1 MVESCLVMALLCL
14 ILFGILQVVY
24 VVAARNV
31 INYSAVAT
39 ARAASVGMND
49 FMLTK
54 VKRYTTIPTAGPVI
68 TPSGFEKVRPE
79 GEFAGDMLMNSMSRK
94 KRIRS
99 PLGDYEVGIKEA
111 YHLAGVASHSQLLDY
126 ENWQHEESRVQGSY
140 IRDGDGL
147 ISLTVEQYVP
157 LSLPFA
163 RLFFPRVKEVKAI
176 RDGDLYFYPAADIS
190 ATVVIEDHAEL
201 YLQSTDERME
211 TTF

>member
-54 VKRYTTIPTAGPVI
+54 VNRYTTIPTAGPAI
-68 TPSGFEKVRPE
+68 TPSGFENVRPE
-79 GEFAGDMLMNSMSRK
+79 GAFAGDVLKNSISRK
-94 KRIRS
+94 ERPRS
-99 PLGDYEVGIKEA
+99 PLGDYEVGIKAA
-111 YHLAGVASHSQLLDY
+111 YHLASTASHNQLLDY
-126 ENWQHEESRVQGSY
+126 ENWQHEESRIHGSY
-140 IRDGDGL
+140 IRDEDDL
-147 ISLTVEQYVP
+147 ITLTVEQYVP

-163 RLFFPRVKEVKAI
+163 NLFFPRTKEVKAI
-176 RDGDLYFYPAADIS
+176 RDGELYFYPAADIR
-190 ATVVIEDHAEL
+190 ATVTIEDHSAL
-201 YLQSTDERME
+201 YLKNTEERILTE
-211 TTF
+211 F